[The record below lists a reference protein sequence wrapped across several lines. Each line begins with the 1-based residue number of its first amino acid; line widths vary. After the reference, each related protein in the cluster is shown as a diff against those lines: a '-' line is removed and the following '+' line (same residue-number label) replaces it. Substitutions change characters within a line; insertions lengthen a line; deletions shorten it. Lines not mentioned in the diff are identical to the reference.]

1 MDGSSH
7 STPSSHLP
15 RRGEGRTC
23 RCALRLLKV
32 TNVTRSGA
40 IEPNQ
45 EDALAEKARLLS
57 KAGKHAEAIDLY
69 DRAIKSALD
78 GTYLEL
84 GRAIALQRAG
94 RTAEAKAAFD
104 SMRAKA
110 KSAGDLNRMCWAKA
124 VNDVLLQSALE
135 DCRQG
140 QRMNPDYPGLNASLG
155 MVLLKLG
162 KLAEARAAFDKAV
175 AAKSDEDA
183 YKGRA
188 IVRSRMGDAAGA
200 RADAAEA
207 RRRRRMSTTRL
218 PDMD

>member
-1 MDGSSH
+1 VLGPDRLA
-7 STPSSHLP
+7 PPALLVLP
-15 RRGEGRTC
+15 PGKLLELEPVFAPRGC
-23 RCALRLLKV
+23 
-32 TNVTRSGA
+32 
-40 IEPNQ
+40 P
-45 EDALAEKARLLS
+45 LAPL
-57 KAGKHAEAIDLY
+57 G
-69 DRAIKSALD
+69 DRA
-78 GTYLEL
+78 
-84 GRAIALQRAG
+84 AG

-110 KSAGDLNRMCWAKA
+110 KSAGDFNRMCWAKA

-140 QRMNPDYPGLNASLG
+140 QRMNPDYPGLNTSLG

-183 YKGRA
+183 YMGRA
-188 IVRSRMGDAAGA
+188 IVRSRMGNAAGA

-207 RRRRRMSTTRL
+207 RRRRADVDDTFAGYGLRLEGGSTASSASH
-218 PDMD
+218 